1 MRFVLLRAAAV
12 CGAGIA
18 GGLFL
23 GATVWSILGGLV
35 ADLAPWDQGAV
46 LQFGAMLLVSTLAGA
61 LPPAW
66 RAARATPASLLGAS

>member
-1 MRFVLLRAAAV
+1 
-12 CGAGIA
+12 
-18 GGLFL
+18 
-23 GATVWSILGGLV
+23 
-35 ADLAPWDQGAV
+35 V